1 MGRRF
6 VPAARLGALA
16 IGAALAA
23 PLAGSQ
29 ESRSVDARL
38 DALEAQVVAAEDISA
53 LERLQREYGYYVDK
67 GMWEDVADLYSA
79 DAVANYPA
87 GTYVGHDSIRK
98 HLYMN
103 VGGGQV
109 GENGLPDNRIYD
121 HLNIQ
126 PVVHLD
132 PGGKTAKGR
141 WRAFAMLGGFGG
153 GATWAEGAY
162 EVTYAKENGVWKIKT
177 LDYHS
182 GFGAPYSTG
191 WAPPAPAASDAAPP
205 PRGPRNLAYP
215 PDRPR
220 TEACAGFP
228 AACPPTMH
236 YTNLGATDAGHI
248 WTTVDLPAAT
258 AKRAGSRDR
267 AADLARRAQRLD
279 DEQAIENLQKIYGYY
294 VDHRMWDEVADLFT
308 ANGTIEMA
316 QMGVYVGN
324 ARVRQFL
331 NLLGPS
337 GIKDGEL
344 NDHVQ
349 LQVVVDVAPDGR
361 TAKSRSRE
369 LDMLGA
375 VGAKGYW
382 SEGVFENTWVKDD
395 GVWKLKDLRYFP
407 TFISDYDLGWGK
419 DAQPAPTASK
429 DLPPDRPPTSV
440 YAIYPKAHIP
450 PYHYDNPVS
459 KLAPRYPEARG
470 RPTDAAIKAIR
481 APVDASKAARGSR
494 SQPKDVEALVAQTE
508 QQVGRVKD
516 FYEIDNLI
524 DGYGYYLDKN
534 LWTDLANLFSEHGTI
549 ELAQRGVYVGQERVR
564 AALFNVFGKEG
575 PQENRLGNHIQWQ
588 AVIHVAPDGKSAKA
602 RSRMMQQLAF
612 GPRPSMGA
620 SLYENEF
627 VKENG
632 VWKYSVDHTY
642 NTWGANYEGGWVKQ
656 TGRGGVPG
664 PSKTYPPDT
673 PPSFVFQMFPTVYE
687 IPFHYAHPVTGKP
700 PKITPV
706 HVYSPSSSGA
716 PVVSATGGPGQGP
729 ASAPLGIMPP
739 EIAAQLKEIGAK
751 IETQKTLEIYAPLQ
765 PKEPYAWLDVARDE
779 RYGPAARNVLDVFAA
794 PKASPDR
801 ARPKP
806 IVLFVHGGGFARGSK
821 HTDGTP
827 FYDNIGVWAV
837 AYGLVGAT
845 MNYRLAPDST
855 WPSGIEDVGEAV
867 KWLQANAAR
876 FGGDPKRIFLW
887 GHSAGAAHV
896 GDYLADAATKGRDAG
911 IAGAILT
918 SGFYDL
924 GKEVSVWKVY
934 YGEDVSKYTE
944 RSSLPGLTKSA
955 VPLLVTDAELDP
967 DMFQT
972 ESNKLAAARA
982 SAGRPV
988 QRVHLAGHSHISET
1002 YAVGTS
1008 DRTLS
1013 VPVLDFVRSVSAKSG
1028 T

>member
-1 MGRRF
+1 
-6 VPAARLGALA
+6 
-16 IGAALAA
+16 
-23 PLAGSQ
+23 
-29 ESRSVDARL
+29 
-38 DALEAQVVAAEDISA
+38 
-53 LERLQREYGYYVDK
+53 
-67 GMWEDVADLYSA
+67 
-79 DAVANYPA
+79 
-87 GTYVGHDSIRK
+87 
-98 HLYMN
+98 
-103 VGGGQV
+103 
-109 GENGLPDNRIYD
+109 
-121 HLNIQ
+121 
-126 PVVHLD
+126 
-132 PGGKTAKGR
+132 R
-141 WRAFAMLGGFGG
+141 WRAFAMFGGFGG

-162 EVTYAKENGVWKIKT
+162 EMTYAKENGVWKIKT

-182 GFGAPYSTG
+182 GFAAPYTTG
-191 WAPPAPAASDAAPP
+191 WAPPAPPAAAGAAGSAPATGAGAAGPAAAGAPSAAASASPP
-205 PRGPRNLAYP
+205 APRGPRNLPYP

-220 TEACAGFP
+220 DEPCAGFP

-236 YTNLGATDAGHI
+236 YTNLGATAAGHI
-248 WTTVDLPAAT
+248 WTTVDLPA
-258 AKRAGSRDR
+258 RAGKGVDARDR

-279 DEQAIENLQKIYGYY
+279 DEQTIENLQKIYGYY
-294 VDHRMWDEVADLFT
+294 VDRRMWDEVADLF
-308 ANGTIEMA
+308 ADNGTIEMA
-316 QMGVYVGN
+316 QMGIYVGK

-331 NLLGPS
+331 NLLGPQ

-349 LQVVVDVAPDGR
+349 LQVVVDVAGDGR

-369 LDMLGA
+369 LDMLGT
-375 VGAKGYW
+375 VGGKGYW
-382 SEGVFENTWVKDD
+382 SEGVFENTWVKD
-395 GVWKLKDLRYFP
+395 GTVWKLKDLRYFP
-407 TFISDYDLGWGK
+407 TFVSDYDLGWAK
-419 DAQPAPTASK
+419 DAQPAPAASK
-429 DLPPDRPPTSV
+429 ELPPDRPPTSV

-459 KLAPRYPEARG
+459 ALAPRYPEARG
-470 RPTDAAIKAIR
+470 RPSDAAIKAIR
-481 APVDASKAARGSR
+481 APVDASKAARAPRPST
-494 SQPKDVEALVAQTE
+494 KDVDALVAQTE
-508 QQVGRVKD
+508 SEIGRVKD
-516 FYEIDNLI
+516 FYEIDNLVS
-524 DGYGYYLDKN
+524 GYGYYLDKN

-549 ELAQRGVYVGQERVR
+549 ELAQRGVYVGRERVR

-588 AVIHVAPDGKSAKA
+588 AVIHVAPDGQSAKA

-627 VKENG
+627 VKEDG

-673 PPSFVFQMFPTVYE
+673 PPSFRFQMFPTVYE

-706 HVYSPSSSGA
+706 HVYREPTGA
-716 PVVSATGGPGQGP
+716 PVSATGGSGP
-729 ASAPLGIMPP
+729 AAGAPALGVMPP
-739 EIAAQLKEIGAK
+739 EIAAQLREIGAK

-765 PKEPYAWLDVARDE
+765 PKEPYAWLDVARDQ
-779 RYGPAARNVLDVFAA
+779 RYGPAERNVLDVFAA

-801 ARPKP
+801 SRLKP
-806 IVLFVHGGGFARGSK
+806 VVLFVHGGGFARGAK

-845 MNYRLAPDST
+845 MNYRLAPEST
-855 WPSGIEDVGEAV
+855 WPSGIEDVGAAV
-867 KWLQANAAR
+867 KWLQTNAAQY
-876 FGGDPKRIFLW
+876 GGDPKRIFLW

-911 IAGAILT
+911 VAGAILT

-934 YGEDVSKYTE
+934 YGDDVAKYPE
-944 RSSLPGLTKSA
+944 RSSLPGLVKSA
-955 VPLLVTDAELDP
+955 TPLLVTDAELDP
-967 DMFQT
+967 DMFQA

-982 SAGRPV
+982 AAGKPV

-1002 YAVGTS
+1002 YAVGTA
-1008 DRTLS
+1008 DRALS
-1013 VPVLDFVRSVSAKSG
+1013 APVLDFVRGAGAKGGS
-1028 T
+1028 